1 MGTGKERAVNSLLN
15 KGKYMDQEVKNRLL
29 T

>member
-1 MGTGKERAVNSLLN
+1 MGTGKSRAVNSLLN
-15 KGKYMDQEVKNRLL
+15 KGKYMGQEVGNRLL